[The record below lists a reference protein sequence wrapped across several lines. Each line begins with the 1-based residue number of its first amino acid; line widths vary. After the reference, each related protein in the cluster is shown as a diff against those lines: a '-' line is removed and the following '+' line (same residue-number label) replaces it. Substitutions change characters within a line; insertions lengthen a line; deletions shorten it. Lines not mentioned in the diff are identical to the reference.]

1 MIFFS
6 RRGFAPAGFLFLRSD
21 LLIHPLEEAVTGN
34 DHPLADVDGGEV
46 LTVEEVVGISDGNV
60 EDLRN
65 VLSVEGHGEVL
76 KGRVTS

>member
-1 MIFFS
+1 M
-6 RRGFAPAGFLFLRSD
+6 
-21 LLIHPLEEAVTGN
+21 IHPLEETVTGN
-34 DHPLADVDGGEV
+34 NHPLADVDGGEV

-76 KGRVTS
+76 KGRVLDLQHLDGKEWRTM